1 LRNKCIKLDFNTKQ
15 YEVIAE
21 IAPELNGKERFND
34 GKCDAMGRLWIGTV
48 LEGQNGIVPQG

>member
-34 GKCDAMGRLWIGTV
+34 GKCDAMGVYGLA
-48 LEGQNGIVPQG
+48 QS